1 MTEWLHFHF
10 SLSCTGEGNGNPL
23 QCSCL
28 ENPRD
33 GRAWW
38 AAIYR
43 ISQRR
48 TRLKWLSSSSRSYTV
63 FHSDCADL
71 HSHQQCRRV
80 LFSPH
85 RNQHLLFIDIYMM
98 AILIGVRWYL
108 IVVLICISL
117 IINNIEHLFMC
128 FLAIYT
134 SSLEKCLFTSS
145 A

>member
-10 SLSCTGEGNGNPL
+10 SLSCIGEGNGNPL

-38 AAIYR
+38 AAIYWVAQ
-43 ISQRR
+43 SQ
-48 TRLKWLSSSSRSYTV
+48 TWLKWLSSSSSSYTD

-85 RNQHLLFIDIYMM
+85 PNLDLLFIDILMM

-108 IVVLICISL
+108 IVVLICTSL

-134 SSLEKCLFTSS
+134 PSLEKCLFTSS